1 MSASRHALIIAN
13 ADYDDPGLKEL
24 ASPAS
29 DASALARVLGD
40 PQIGDFEVEVVAD
53 APSHVILRRIE
64 GFFTDRRRDDT
75 LVLHFSCHGL
85 KSESGELYLAA
96 RDTEPRYLDATA
108 VPSYFVRRCMSR
120 TRAGSTVLFLDCCYG
135 GAFSK
140 GSAAVRAAGD
150 AHVLD
155 NFTAEKPP
163 RGRGWAVITAST
175 AMQYAMEGGRLTEGA
190 GPPPSVF
197 THAVVEGLQTG
208 DADLD
213 ADGEVSLDD
222 LYEYLYEHVR
232 EQNPNQT
239 PSKTVEMQGGL
250 QLAHSR
256 HRRITVEPADI
267 RPEMRSAVQSRNTFT
282 RLGAVRALRDQ
293 LADDRLP
300 VAEGARRAL
309 EEMARGDVEDVAHDA
324 EEALAAVRLRPSATR
339 LDFGRVERDSAV
351 PHRTV
356 TLEGVPLAR
365 CCLAHATAPWLRV
378 AQDDDALDVGVDP
391 ATVGHLSGDIVLK
404 GVADD
409 AVVTVEV
416 DVRVPDRPPVG
427 APPGPAGAE
436 AGTVPDGRTPDAPT
450 AVTPAP
456 APAPVPPPSDRVVI
470 RPQEPP
476 GEPPPVITHDPGPQP
491 PPAAVTVA
499 PPPSLPPPSAS
510 LRDQPTVVTHR
521 PAPAAERPSGAHRYP
536 APDRPT
542 GARGAP
548 LAAAAALGLA
558 ATSVVMCVLT
568 AVSGRQAVHRRV
580 HDHHH
585 PHPFPFAHH
594 AHITGAFTYLVLCLS
609 TAAAALLIGGLAR
622 YVADARRERY
632 TEGARSATHTLVST
646 ARLFAVPVLVLAG
659 LAGLA
664 YLVGSNR

>member
-1 MSASRHALIIAN
+1 MSASRHALIVAN

-29 DASALARVLGD
+29 DASALAHVLGD
-40 PQIGDFEVEVVAD
+40 PQIGDFEVEVVTD
-53 APSHVILRRIE
+53 APSHVIQRRIE

-155 NFTAEKPP
+155 SFTAEKPP

-175 AMQYAMEGGRLTEGA
+175 AMQYAMEGGRLTEDA

-250 QLAHSR
+250 QLAHSP
-256 HRRITVEPADI
+256 HRRISVEPADI

-324 EEALAAVRLRPSATR
+324 EKALSAVRLRPSATR
-339 LDFGRVERDSAV
+339 LDFGRVVRDSAV

-391 ATVGHLSGDIVLK
+391 GTVGHLSGDIVLK

-416 DVRVPDRPPVG
+416 DVRVPDRPPVDV
-427 APPGPAGAE
+427 PPGPAGAA
-436 AGTVPDGRTPDAPT
+436 AGSVPAGRTPDTPT
-450 AVTPAP
+450 AVTPV
-456 APAPVPPPSDRVVI
+456 PAPVPPPSDRVVI

-476 GEPPPVITHDPGPQP
+476 GEPPPVITHCPGPQT
-491 PPAAVTVA
+491 PPAAVTGP
-499 PPPSLPPPSAS
+499 PPPSRPPPSAS
-510 LRDQPTVVTHR
+510 LRDRPTVVTDR

-536 APDRPT
+536 APDPRP
-542 GARGAP
+542 GRARGGP
-548 LAAAAALGLA
+548 MAAVAALGLA
-558 ATSVVMCVLT
+558 AASVVMCVLA
-568 AVSGRQAVHRRV
+568 AVNGLEALRHDRDDWTDQDIDYWVH
-580 HDHHH
+580 HN
-585 PHPFPFAHH
+585 
-594 AHITGAFTYLVLCLS
+594 GALSFLVTCLF
-609 TAAAALLIGGLAR
+609 AAAASLLLAGLAR
-622 YVADARRERY
+622 YAVEAHRTRY
-632 TEGARSATHTLVST
+632 TDGARSATHTLVST
-646 ARLFAVPVLVLAG
+646 ARLFAFPVLVLAG

-664 YLVGSNR
+664 YLVGSTL

>member
-1 MSASRHALIIAN
+1 M
-13 ADYDDPGLKEL
+13 
-24 ASPAS
+24 
-29 DASALARVLGD
+29 
-40 PQIGDFEVEVVAD
+40 
-53 APSHVILRRIE
+53 
-64 GFFTDRRRDDT
+64 
-75 LVLHFSCHGL
+75 
-85 KSESGELYLAA
+85 
-96 RDTEPRYLDATA
+96 
-108 VPSYFVRRCMSR
+108 
-120 TRAGSTVLFLDCCYG
+120 
-135 GAFSK
+135 
-140 GSAAVRAAGD
+140 RAAGD
-150 AHVLD
+150 ANVLD

-222 LYEYLYEHVR
+222 LYDYLYEHVR

-256 HRRITVEPADI
+256 HRRIRVEPADI

-309 EEMARGDVEDVAHDA
+309 EEMARGDVEDVARDA
-324 EEALAAVRLRPSATR
+324 EEALTAVRLRPSATR
-339 LDFGRVERDSAV
+339 LDFGRVERDSTV

-391 ATVGHLSGDIVLK
+391 ATVGHLSGDVVLK

-416 DVRVPDRPPVG
+416 DVRVPDRPPVD

-436 AGTVPDGRTPDAPT
+436 AGTVPDGRTPDTPT
-450 AVTPAP
+450 AVT
-456 APAPVPPPSDRVVI
+456 PVPPPSDRVVI

-476 GEPPPVITHDPGPQP
+476 GEPPPVITHDAEQDAP
-491 PPAAVTVA
+491 PVTVPR
-499 PPPSLPPPSAS
+499 PPPSPPAFVPRQEQA
-510 LRDQPTVVTHR
+510 TVLADR
-521 PAPAAERPSGAHRYP
+521 PPRTAEHPSGAHRFPPP
-536 APDRPT
+536 AVRPT
-542 GARGAP
+542 RARGGP
-548 LAAAAALGLA
+548 VAAVAALGCA
-558 ATSVVMCVLT
+558 GASVVLCVLV
-568 AVSGRQAVHRRV
+568 AVTGQQAVRGDRDDGNARDIEDWV
-580 HDHHH
+580 RS
-585 PHPFPFAHH
+585 
-594 AHITGAFTYLVLCLS
+594 TGAFGFLVACLS
-609 TAAAALLIGGLAR
+609 TAAAALLLAGLAR
-622 YVADARRERY
+622 YVVEAHRDRY
-632 TEGARSATHTLVST
+632 TDGARSATGTLTST
-646 ARLFAVPVLVLAG
+646 ARLFAVPVLVLAA

-664 YLVGSNR
+664 YLVGSRI

>member
-1 MSASRHALIIAN
+1 MTGSRHALIVAN

-29 DASALARVLGD
+29 DASALAQVLGD

-53 APSHVILRRIE
+53 EPSHVILRRIE

-150 AHVLD
+150 ANVLD

-222 LYEYLYEHVR
+222 LYDYLYEHVR

-256 HRRITVEPADI
+256 HRRIRVEPADI

-309 EEMARGDVEDVAHDA
+309 EEMARGDVEDVARDA
-324 EEALAAVRLRPSATR
+324 EEALTAVRLRPSATR

-356 TLEGVPLAR
+356 TLGGVPLAR

-391 ATVGHLSGDIVLK
+391 ATVGHLSGEIVLK

-416 DVRVPDRPPVG
+416 DVRVPDRPPVD
-427 APPGPAGAE
+427 APPAPAGAE

-456 APAPVPPPSDRVVI
+456 PPVPPPSDRVVI

-476 GEPPPVITHDPGPQP
+476 GEPPPVITHDAEQDTP
-491 PPAAVTVA
+491 PVTVPR
-499 PPPSLPPPSAS
+499 PPPSPPAFVPRQEQA
-510 LRDQPTVVTHR
+510 TVLTDR
-521 PAPAAERPSGAHRYP
+521 PPRTAEHPSGAHQF
-536 APDRPT
+536 APPPVRPT
-542 GARGAP
+542 RARAGP
-548 LAAAAALGLA
+548 VAAVAALGCA
-558 ATSVVMCVLT
+558 GASVVLCVLV
-568 AVSGRQAVHRRV
+568 AVRGLEAVDSRKQDSA
-580 HDHHH
+580 DHTIARWMHT
-585 PHPFPFAHH
+585 
-594 AHITGAFTYLVLCLS
+594 TGAFTYLTVCLS
-609 TAAAALLIGGLAR
+609 TAAAALLLAGLSR
-622 YVADARRERY
+622 YLAESHPERY
-632 TEGARSATHTLVST
+632 TQGARSATGTLTMT
-646 ARLFAVPVLVLAG
+646 ARLFAIPVLVLAG

-664 YLVGSNR
+664 YLVAGHYW

>member
-1 MSASRHALIIAN
+1 MTGSRHALIVAN

-29 DASALARVLGD
+29 DASALAQVLGD

-53 APSHVILRRIE
+53 EPSHVILRRIE

-150 AHVLD
+150 ANVLD

-222 LYEYLYEHVR
+222 LYDYLYEHVR

-256 HRRITVEPADI
+256 HRRIRVEPADI

-309 EEMARGDVEDVAHDA
+309 EEMARGDVEDVARDA
-324 EEALAAVRLRPSATR
+324 EEALTAVRLRPSATR

-416 DVRVPDRPPVG
+416 DVRVPDRPPVD

-436 AGTVPDGRTPDAPT
+436 AGTVPDGRTPDAST

-456 APAPVPPPSDRVVI
+456 PSVPPPSDRVVI

-476 GEPPPVITHDPGPQP
+476 GEPPPVITHDAEQDAP
-491 PPAAVTVA
+491 PVTVPR
-499 PPPSLPPPSAS
+499 PPPSPPAFVPRQEQA
-510 LRDQPTVVTHR
+510 TVLTDR
-521 PAPAAERPSGAHRYP
+521 PPRTAEHPSGAHRFP
-536 APDRPT
+536 PPPVRPT
-542 GARGAP
+542 RARAGP
-548 LAAAAALGLA
+548 VAAVAALGCAGASVVLCVLA
-558 ATSVVMCVLT
+558 AVR
-568 AVSGRQAVHRRV
+568 GRKALLGDRHDRNEQNIDYWVH
-580 HDHHH
+580 H
-585 PHPFPFAHH
+585 
-594 AHITGAFTYLVLCLS
+594 TGAFGFLVASLS
-609 TAAAALLIGGLAR
+609 TAVAALVLAGLAR
-622 YVADARRERY
+622 YVVDARRTRY
-632 TEGARSATHTLVST
+632 TDGARSATQTLVST
-646 ARLFAVPVLVLAG
+646 ARLFAVPVLVLTG
-659 LAGLA
+659 LAGLTYFVA
-664 YLVGSNR
+664 SQHW

>member
-1 MSASRHALIIAN
+1 MSGSRHALIIAN

-29 DASALARVLGD
+29 DASALAQVLGD

-53 APSHVILRRIE
+53 EPSHVILRRIE

-150 AHVLD
+150 ANVLD

-175 AMQYAMEGGRLTEGA
+175 AMQYAMEGGRLAEGA
-190 GPPPSVF
+190 SPPPSVF

-222 LYEYLYEHVR
+222 LYDYLYEQVR

-256 HRRITVEPADI
+256 HRRIRVEPADI

-309 EEMARGDVEDVAHDA
+309 EEMARGDVEDVARDA

-416 DVRVPDRPPVG
+416 DVRVPDRLPAP
-427 APPGPAGAE
+427 APPGPADTG
-436 AGTVPDGRTPDAPT
+436 AGTVPDGRAPDAPT
-450 AVTPAP
+450 AVTAAP
-456 APAPVPPPSDRVVI
+456 PVVPPPSDRVVI

-476 GEPPPVITHDPGPQP
+476 GEPPPVITHDPEQDAP
-491 PPAAVTVA
+491 PVTVPR
-499 PPPSLPPPSAS
+499 PPPSPPPFVPRQEQA
-510 LRDQPTVVTHR
+510 TVLTDR
-521 PAPAAERPSGAHRYP
+521 PPRTAEHPSGSHRYAPP
-536 APDRPT
+536 AVRPT
-542 GARGAP
+542 RARGGP
-548 LAAAAALGLA
+548 VAAVAALGCAGASVVLCVLA
-558 ATSVVMCVLT
+558 AVR
-568 AVSGRQAVHRRV
+568 GRQALLGDRHDRNQQDIDYWVH
-580 HDHHH
+580 H
-585 PHPFPFAHH
+585 
-594 AHITGAFTYLVLCLS
+594 TGAFTFLVACLS
-609 TAAAALLIGGLAR
+609 TAVAALVLAGLAR
-622 YVADARRERY
+622 YVVDARRTRY
-632 TEGARSATHTLVST
+632 TDGARSATRTLVST

-664 YLVGSNR
+664 YLVAGQHW